1 MSEGNRLKNI
11 GLGKAEWQQ
20 LKMLCTENEWTM
32 TQAVAHLLT
41 LLKGGENGRN
51 ERAQGTAK
59 DRKEKRGQSGGADR
73 AGTD

>member
-1 MSEGNRLKNI
+1 MNEGNRLKNI

-20 LKMLCTENEWTM
+20 LKLLCAENEWTM

-41 LLKGGENGRN
+41 LLKGEENGRREGN
-51 ERAQGTAK
+51 QGAAK
-59 DRKEKRGQSGGADR
+59 DRKEERNQPGGADR

>member
-1 MSEGNRLKNI
+1 MNEGNRLKNI

-20 LKMLCTENEWTM
+20 LKLLCAENEWTM

-41 LLKGGENGRN
+41 LLEGGGNGRN
-51 ERAQGTAK
+51 ERDTGAAK

-73 AGTD
+73 AGTN

>member
-11 GLGKAEWQQ
+11 GLGKAEWHQ
-20 LKMLCTENEWTM
+20 LKLLCAENEWTM

-41 LLKGGENGRN
+41 LLEGGENGRN
-51 ERAQGTAK
+51 ERDPGTAK
-59 DRKEKRGQSGGADR
+59 NRKEKRNQPGGADR